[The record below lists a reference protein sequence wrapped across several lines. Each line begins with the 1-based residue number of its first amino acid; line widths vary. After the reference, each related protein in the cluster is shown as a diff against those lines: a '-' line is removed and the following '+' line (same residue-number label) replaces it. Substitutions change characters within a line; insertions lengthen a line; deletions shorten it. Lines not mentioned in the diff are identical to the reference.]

1 MIINQL
7 TYHKVSIKRF
17 LFLAASLVLIFFSSC
32 QNEVNEFKWLEGKWK
47 RQFNAT
53 TQFEDWKLLQDTLKG
68 VFSYTAFGDTQQTE
82 VKTIYRDGDEII
94 LKLSNT
100 ENKIAEILEL
110 TSAQDSSLEFT
121 NINQNHYPQQFI
133 IERQNDSL
141 FFQHKA
147 RLNNFQKGVLYDYAL
162 VD

>member
-1 MIINQL
+1 MTFNQL

-17 LFLAASLVLIFFSSC
+17 LLLPVVGVLLFFSSC
-32 QNEVNEFKWLEGKWK
+32 QNEVKDFQWLEGKWK

-53 TQFEDWKLLQDTLKG
+53 TQFEDWKYQEDTLRG
-68 VFSYTAFGDTQQTE
+68 IFSYTAFGDTQQTE
-82 VKTIYRDGDEII
+82 IKTIYQNESEII

-100 ENKIAEILEL
+100 ENNIAEILKL
-110 TSAQDSSLEFT
+110 TSSEDSSLEFT
-121 NINQNHYPQQFI
+121 NTNQSHYPQQFI
-133 IERQNDSL
+133 IERQGDSL

-147 RLNNFQKGVLYDYAL
+147 RLNNFQKGVLYDYVR